1 METVMVSTDPVS
13 RPHSVGWLWKIW
25 VRDYFHIT
33 HNTPCFSPKF
43 CKDVVSS
50 FSWISEAHAIF
61 VGGEG
66 RGWGDGKQEKL
77 RVMWKKIN
85 VFVLS
90 LFRSDFVII
99 IIIITI
105 IIIEI
110 NCFLI
115 EMIF

>member
-1 METVMVSTDPVS
+1 MVSTDPVS
-13 RPHSVGWLWKIW
+13 RPHSVGWLWEIW
-25 VRDYFHIT
+25 VRDYFHIA

-43 CKDVVSS
+43 CKVTVSS
-50 FSWISEAHAIF
+50 FSWISEAHAIL

-66 RGWGDGKQEKL
+66 RGEEGKQEKL

-99 IIIITI
+99 IIIII
-105 IIIEI
+105 IIITNFNFI
-110 NCFLI
+110 TF
-115 EMIF
+115 